1 MNHYTRSCFYDKLDT
16 TKRQCLLIKLTDEKG
31 HVGLR
36 LDLPVTVLISNY
48 GFVFES
54 LLLAIQVRFVVTY
67 KCWSYTA
74 VYPEQKFRHNFNLSV

>member
-1 MNHYTRSCFYDKLDT
+1 MAKFKNSITINEFTRSCFYDKLDT

-54 LLLAIQVRFVVTY
+54 LLLAIQGLDYRSEIRCNVQMLELY
-67 KCWSYTA
+67 
-74 VYPEQKFRHNFNLSV
+74 